1 VDRVGDGTWKVR
13 GGWRVCEGEGGER
26 RRVECGRSKG
36 GGRETT
42 QVGLEM
48 WSGNGRVMDCVER
61 WIREE
66 FLKCGQRVHPRG
78 VSNM

>member
-1 VDRVGDGTWKVR
+1 MEGEGEERVR
-13 GGWRVCEGEGGER
+13 EGEGGEG

-42 QVGLEM
+42 QRGFGGVVGQLEGEGVCRAVD
-48 WSGNGRVMDCVER
+48 SGRVFEMK
-61 WIREE
+61 W
-66 FLKCGQRVHPRG
+66 GQRVRPRW

>member
-1 VDRVGDGTWKVR
+1 VEGEGEERVR
-13 GGWRVCEGEGGER
+13 EGEGGEG

-48 WSGNGRVMDCVER
+48 WSGNGRVRDCVER

-66 FLKCGQRVHPRG
+66 F
-78 VSNM
+78 